1 MKNGAKFRETIRE
14 TFGAKFK
21 LFALICAFFGPNLP
35 IFAQSC
41 LPKIQIQ
48 GVEVLVDNVYEDGIS
63 TQILGMARNA
73 LQPQKLFEKAKT
85 VEEDA
90 QSYSIKI
97 NLRERSFY
105 KNVDNFHSLYASYQ
119 LFSKDG
125 ECVLENVF
133 CSEGKKSILSALV
146 QQKQVA
152 KITRDLKRYFKN
164 GTEGDA

>member
-1 MKNGAKFRETIRE
+1 VRNGRYVLNAED
-14 TFGAKFK
+14 FK
-21 LFALICAFFGPNLP
+21 
-35 IFAQSC
+35 SC
-41 LPKIQIQ
+41 CLQRT
-48 GVEVLVDNVYEDGIS
+48 DRS
-63 TQILGMARNA
+63 FTAR
-73 LQPQKLFEKAKT
+73 T
-85 VEEDA
+85 G
-90 QSYSIKI
+90 
-97 NLRERSFY
+97 SFY